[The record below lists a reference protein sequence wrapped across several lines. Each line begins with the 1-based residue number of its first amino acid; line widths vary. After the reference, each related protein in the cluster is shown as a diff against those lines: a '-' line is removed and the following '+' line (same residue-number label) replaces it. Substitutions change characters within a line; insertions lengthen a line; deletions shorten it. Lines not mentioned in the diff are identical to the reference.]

1 MLERRYNPLHEIET
15 SPDIRKYMENFYCI
29 VTINDEYSSGPKLI
43 ELNSWCY
50 KYLGNKFKDWFLITG
65 GSTRGQGSVNCKLLI
80 KNPKRATFFFLHYGD
95 AIDATVKFHNIKSF
109 Q

>member
-1 MLERRYNPLHEIET
+1 MSRYNPLREIEI
-15 SPDIRKYMENFYCI
+15 SPDIRRYMENFYCI
-29 VTINDEYSSGPKLI
+29 VAINEEYSSGTKLI

-65 GSTRGQGSVNCKLLI
+65 GAPGVNCKLLI

-95 AIDATVKFHNIKSF
+95 SIDATFKFKDIEPFK
-109 Q
+109 